1 MHRVDVLEILEKMP
15 AEDLSKTILAL
26 RGGGGVTLDAV
37 ARTEDDYLI
46 VRGREAGTNDEGR
59 GFFIPYEE
67 ILFVKL
73 DRMVSVYEVK
83 TMYGEKLA
91 APTSVFDAP
100 AADGKP
106 TDAKSVTAQT
116 PAPAQDPAAIAKQNL
131 LARIRAARSIASTAG

>member
-1 MHRVDVLEILEKMP
+1 MHRADVLEILEKIP
-15 AEDLSKTILAL
+15 AEDLGKTILAL
-26 RGGGGVTLDAV
+26 RGGGGITIDSI

-59 GFFIPYEE
+59 GFFVPYDE

-73 DRMVSVYEVK
+73 DRIVSIYEVK
-83 TMYGEKLA
+83 KLYGEKVE
-91 APTSVFDAP
+91 APISVFDVP

-106 TDAKSVTAQT
+106 ADAKAEPA

-131 LARIRAARSIASTAG
+131 LARIRAARSIATKG